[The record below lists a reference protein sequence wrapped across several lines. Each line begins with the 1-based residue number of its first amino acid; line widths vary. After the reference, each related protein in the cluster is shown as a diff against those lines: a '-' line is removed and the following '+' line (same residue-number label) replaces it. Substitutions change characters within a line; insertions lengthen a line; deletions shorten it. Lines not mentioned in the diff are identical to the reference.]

1 MQDVNQAAGGEAPEG
16 IELFIP
22 AVYDIVWSIVPFIII
37 LVFFWKFVIPRF
49 TAVMDDRTA
58 TIEGGIAKAEAAQ
71 AEADATL
78 DQYNTLLREAR
89 QEAAKIRENARAE
102 GSTILAEFKADAN
115 AEAERI
121 VANAHVQIE
130 AERQAAL
137 VSVRN
142 ELGGMAIDLA
152 SRVIG
157 ESLKDDRRS
166 ASVVDQF
173 ISGLNEPA
181 KAKG

>member
-1 MQDVNQAAGGEAPEG
+1 MQDVNLAAGGEAPEG

-22 AVYDIVWSIVPFIII
+22 AVYDIVWSLVPFAII
-37 LVFFWKFVIPRF
+37 VFFFWKFVIPRF
-49 TAVMDDRTA
+49 TAIMDDRTA
-58 TIEGGIAKAEAAQ
+58 AIEGGIAKAEAAQ
-71 AEADATL
+71 AEADAAL
-78 DQYNTLLREAR
+78 EQYNLLLREAR
-89 QEAAKIRENARAE
+89 QEAAKIRENARSE
-102 GSTILAEFKADAN
+102 GSTILAEFKNDAN

-157 ESLKDDRRS
+157 ESLRDDRRS

-173 ISGLNEPA
+173 ISGLDESA
-181 KAKG
+181 KVKG